1 MSKGDFWDNPFG
13 GMFDFNGD
21 GKEDLGEQWIAHK
34 IFEDCMKDEN
44 DSDDSFLDDSDYSFD
59 SEDKYAWRNTCEDG
73 YMYNVYPEDYD
84 TEEEYMEA
92 LEEEKYAWRDTCED
106 GSEYGVSSVEYDT
119 EEEYITALEEKKY
132 AWRDTCEDG
141 FEYDISP
148 EDYETEEEYMEALE
162 DAKEGYHEIFESD
175 STRDIPPSC
184 YETEE
189 DDDTATESFI
199 NMRRFKA
206 IQELA
211 IDSYLDMR
219 DEDER
224 KELAR
229 CKFIKEK
236 ADTVLAAD
244 YLSHEDGF
252 LYAMAIKDNF
262 KLPISLPDEDE
273 SREME
278 FYEIIRK
285 IAKKDIPLSFRVWR
299 WTIEQFLPYTE
310 YDEFALDD
318 MTSDVIDSLYTF
330 PQEYPSELVRYME
343 EHPDF
348 CRKISEGSTK
358 DIDDYSEL
366 VALAI
371 SEELHSTADTIFKT
385 CLQLAGD
392 RWKKINTLTEMTILY
407 CKNYE
412 ELESMEYFRDHLF
425 PIVKDIKLGMVQ
437 DEIEDWED
445 KISEYIESVETSSEK
460 YAYSRI
466 YAWRS
471 SVSDVDKQA
480 ENPTLYETEQEYY
493 DALNYKRYGWRRLYE
508 ASDTYGVNPKDF
520 ETHKEFRKAVDEACR
535 KIKEQSRTD
544 YQKSSNILEDRSVYT
559 LCGVVFDGNSQ
570 PYYYRTEDETIKV
583 GDTVLV
589 PAGNNEAEAIVVS
602 VGQYMKLAAPFPIE
616 KTKFIIRK
624 ITEES
629 E

>member
-1 MSKGDFWDNPFG
+1 MSKRDFRNNHFG
-13 GMFDFNGD
+13 GMFDFNRD
-21 GKEDLGEQWIAHK
+21 GKEDLGERWIAHK
-34 IFEDCMKDEN
+34 IFEECMKDEDEDDN
-44 DSDDSFLDDSDYSFD
+44 DDSFFDDSDYSFD
-59 SEDKYAWRNTCEDG
+59 SEDKYS
-73 YMYNVYPEDYD
+73 
-84 TEEEYMEA
+84 
-92 LEEEKYAWRDTCED
+92 WRDTCVD
-106 GSEYGVSSVEYDT
+106 GIEYNVY
-119 EEEYITALEEKKY
+119 
-132 AWRDTCEDG
+132 
-141 FEYDISP
+141 P
-148 EDYETEEEYMEALE
+148 EDYETEEEYIKALDEEKE
-162 DAKEGYHEIFESD
+162 DYHEIFESE
-175 STRDIPPSC
+175 STDDIPPSC
-184 YETEE
+184 YETKE
-189 DDDTATESFI
+189 DDDIAPESLI

-211 IDSYLDMR
+211 IESSLDMH
-219 DEDER
+219 DEAER

-229 CKFIKEK
+229 CKFIKEN
-236 ADTVLAAD
+236 ADTILAAD

-285 IAKKDIPLSFRVWR
+285 ISKKDIPLSFRVWR

-318 MTSDVIDSLYTF
+318 MTSDVVDSLYTF

-348 CRKISEGSTK
+348 CRKISEGSTR

-371 SEELHSTADTIFKT
+371 SKELYSTADTIFKT

-412 ELESMEYFRDHLF
+412 ELESIEYFRDHLF
-425 PIVKDIKLGMVQ
+425 PLVKDIKLGMVQ
-437 DEIEDWED
+437 DEIEEWEN
-445 KISEYIESVETSSEK
+445 KISEYIENVETSSEK
-460 YAYSRI
+460 YAYSRR

-471 SVSDVDKQA
+471 SVSDADKQA

-508 ASDTYGVNPKDF
+508 SSDTYGVNPKDF
-520 ETHKEFRKAVDEACR
+520 ETHKEFRIAVNEACR
-535 KIKEQSRTD
+535 KTKEQSRAD
-544 YQKSSNILEDRSVYT
+544 YQKNSNILEDRSVYT
-559 LCGVVFDGNSQ
+559 LCGVVFDGNSH
-570 PYYYRTEDETIKV
+570 PYHYRTEDETIKV
-583 GDTVLV
+583 GDRVVV

-624 ITEES
+624 IT
-629 E
+629 